1 MLRAAAR
8 HGAGEGPG
16 AQGRHQPGQ
25 CETTGPA
32 AVAGRHRV
40 AEAAGGQQGHDREAH
55 AAVGNHRQQPE
66 EPLQEGLAQFALGVG
81 RVLARGA
88 GVSLCA
94 HGRQQAGQPAGQG
107 LERATQ
113 AAAVRALAGIDAG
126 HVLAKGIALGKVFKT
141 LPPWSVT
148 GRAWPDNTAMKQQ
161 DLGLNLSKRRT
172 RKAVFLDEMNLVV
185 PWSEL
190 LALIAPHAPRA
201 KTGRPPFELET
212 MLRIHFVQ
220 QWFGLSD
227 LAMEEAL
234 FETALYREF
243 VGLSS
248 VERIPDRVSILRFRH
263 LLEEH
268 HLAERI
274 LATVNATLT
283 DKGLMLRQG
292 TVVDATLIAAPSSTK
307 NSTGTRDPEMHQTK
321 KGNQWHFGMKA
332 HIGVDADS
340 GLVHTVVGTAANV
353 NDVTQASKLVHGEE
367 TDVFADAG
375 YRGVEKRK
383 EIQAQHPDV
392 NWHIAMMPGKR
403 RAMDKGTPM
412 GAILEKLEQTK
423 ASIRAKVEHPFRVI
437 KRQFGY
443 VKVKYRGTVQEHG
456 QSEDAVC
463 AE

>member
-1 MLRAAAR
+1 MQIKP
-8 HGAGEGPG
+8 H
-16 AQGRHQPGQ
+16 
-25 CETTGPA
+25 
-32 AVAGRHRV
+32 
-40 AEAAGGQQGHDREAH
+40 
-55 AAVGNHRQQPE
+55 
-66 EPLQEGLAQFALGVG
+66 PLW
-81 RVLARGA
+81 
-88 GVSLCA
+88 
-94 HGRQQAGQPAGQG
+94 
-107 LERATQ
+107 
-113 AAAVRALAGIDAG
+113 
-126 HVLAKGIALGKVFKT
+126 KVFKT

-332 HIGVDADS
+332 HIGVDAAS
-340 GLVHTVVGTAANV
+340 GLVHTVIGTAANV
-353 NDVTQASKLVHGEE
+353 NDVTQAQALLHGDERE
-367 TDVFADAG
+367 GYGDAG
-375 YRGVEKRK
+375 YQGADKRPEARGKVRWNIAMRPGKPRALDISK
-383 EIQAQHPDV
+383 EIDQLRDP
-392 NWHIAMMPGKR
+392 
-403 RAMDKGTPM
+403 
-412 GAILEKLEQTK
+412 LETIK
-423 ASIRAKVEHPFRVI
+423 ARIRAKVEHPFRLI
-437 KRQFGY
+437 KRQFGF
-443 VKVKYRGTVQEHG
+443 VKARYKGLRKNDNQLAMLFTLANLFRVDQMIRAWGSCVQKTR
-456 QSEDAVC
+456 
-463 AE
+463 